1 MTIPKPIIVA
11 NIEDPPY
18 DIIGNGEPTIGSKP
32 KTILMFIVMNTK
44 MAAPKL

>member
-32 KTILMFIVMNTK
+32 KTILMFIVIKTK
-44 MAAPKL
+44 IAAPKL